1 MPKVSS
7 LNPQHLNAQ
16 VGNVYLAQP
25 ADAEF
30 MLELVDRLPG
40 LERDIAQLRRTPQDR
55 RLLAELVLALDEFAN
70 QAELCDFELG
80 RRLLQPM
87 VQLLDRVQ
95 ATELLFDELL
105 AELLLL
111 ALDRLELAV
120 DALNYARPIS
130 ALLLPELVAGLERLT
145 TVASQDFRRTVLQAI
160 ETATGFQPQLQKNE
174 QADAGS
180 RVMQAVSSSAK
191 VSYIHHSSEQVA
203 ADLLYFRL
211 LNKQF
216 EIRSPFF
223 HGRRQR
229 LLQLAQETNQRAGL
243 PVDPLQLEA
252 AVYVHDVGMM
262 FLPESLWLKT
272 GQLTEQERLQMQI
285 HPILAGGM
293 LERMPGWGGAAE
305 MVNQH
310 HEMPD
315 GRGYPQRLRAPEI
328 CPGAKLLAIIDAFEA
343 VMLKHQNRGTTGST
357 LRAIAEINACENQ
370 FAEEWILPFNH
381 VVRRMLGSA

>member
-1 MPKVSS
+1 MRKVSV
-7 LNPQHLNAQ
+7 LNPQRLNAQ
-16 VGNVYLAQP
+16 VGGVYLAQP
-25 ADAEF
+25 AGDEF

-40 LERDIAQLRRTPQDR
+40 LERDIAQLRRMPQDR

-87 VQLLDRVQ
+87 VQVLDRVQ
-95 ATELLFDELL
+95 ETELAFDELL

-120 DALNYARPIS
+120 DALNHARPIG

-145 TVASQDFRRTVLQAI
+145 TAASQDFKRGVLQVI
-160 ETATGFQPQLQKNE
+160 EMATGFQPPE
-174 QADAGS
+174 PVAEVAQADFRAT
-180 RVMQAVSSSAK
+180 RARSSTAK

-216 EIRSPFF
+216 EVRSPLF

-229 LLQLAQETNQRAGL
+229 LLQLAQETNQCAGL
-243 PVDPLQLEA
+243 PIDPLQLEA

-272 GQLTEQERLQMQI
+272 GRLTEQERLQMQI

-293 LERMPGWGGAAE
+293 LERMPDWSGAAE
-305 MVNQH
+305 MVSQH

-315 GRGYPQRLRAPEI
+315 GGGYPRRLSAAEI

-343 VMLKHQNRGTTGST
+343 VMLKHQDRGATGST

-370 FAEEWILPFNH
+370 FAGEWIVPFNH
-381 VVRRMLGSA
+381 VIRRMLGSA